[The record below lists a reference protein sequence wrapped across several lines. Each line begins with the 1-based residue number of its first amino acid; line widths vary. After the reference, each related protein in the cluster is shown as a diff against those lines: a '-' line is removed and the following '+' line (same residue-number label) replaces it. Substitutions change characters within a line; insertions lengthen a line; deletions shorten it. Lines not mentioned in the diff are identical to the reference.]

1 MTEIKIET
9 EREMCHKNLMKKTAL
24 FESHKNQGAKFIN
37 FAGWRMP
44 FCYTSPAQEHLQTRQ
59 TGGLFDVSHMG
70 QIRIKGQNSLDF
82 LKKLLPFK
90 TLCAGQALY
99 SVLCL
104 PTGGIIDDL
113 IVYCRSA
120 EDYLLCV
127 NSAYKD
133 KDLKWIKSQKTN
145 EKLLIQDESD
155 QWVLIAVQGPHCFDL
170 CQKVFPSI
178 KLRQIKK
185 FHFIEE
191 DSCLLAR
198 TGYTGEEGFEIYIPQ
213 ERGRTLWE
221 KMIQEGKELSINPV
235 GLGARDTLRLEMA
248 YLLSGQDFDESKSPL
263 QAGLGWLLKSSEN
276 YIGKEAI
283 LEQKAKGNYSKLQ
296 AFIMS
301 EQRAVPR
308 KGCLI
313 YSEAGELAGQVTS
326 GAKSPSLEKMIG
338 LGYIQGERE
347 NCWIDI
353 RGSKIKANIVTKP
366 FLKR

>member
-1 MTEIKIET
+1 
-9 EREMCHKNLMKKTAL
+9 MKKTAL

-44 FCYTSPAQEHLQTRQ
+44 FCYTSPAQEHRQVRQ

-70 QIRIKGQNSLDF
+70 QIRIKGQGSLSF
-82 LKKLLPFK
+82 LEKLLPSNLK
-90 TLCAGQALY
+90 TLSPGKALY

-113 IVYCRSA
+113 ILYSRSP

-127 NSAYKD
+127 NSACKD
-133 KDLKWIKSQKTN
+133 KDLEWIKAQNTN
-145 EKLLIQDESD
+145 EKLILQDESD
-155 QWVLIAVQGPHCFDL
+155 KWVLIAAQGPHCFKL
-170 CQKVFPSI
+170 CRKIFPSVDF
-178 KLRQIKK
+178 RQIKK

-213 ERGRTLWE
+213 EQGLAIWE
-221 KMIQEGKELSINPV
+221 KMIEEGKELSISPI

-263 QAGLGWLLKSSEN
+263 QAGLAWLLKNSED
-276 YIGKEAI
+276 YIGKSAI
-283 LEQKAKGNYSKLQ
+283 LKQKSVGNYPKLQ
-296 AFIMS
+296 AFIM
-301 EQRAVPR
+301 EETFAVPR
-308 KGCLI
+308 KGYSI
-313 YSEAGELAGQVTS
+313 YSEAGDVIGQVTS

-338 LGYIQGERE
+338 LGYIEGERK
-347 NCWIDI
+347 NCLIDI
-353 RGSKIKANIVTKP
+353 RGYKIRAYIVSKP